1 MNFSE
6 LQTLVSYHL
15 DDLEFGYHTRPTV
28 KRYLNQAQREVQKL
42 LMAAGQNW
50 YNKCQQT
57 PTVENACAY
66 YLPDDFLKMQ
76 RVELVIDGTAP
87 DENIRVLDWVT
98 LNQQDLIVQ
107 GPSIPAAFAI
117 QKNTVKLFP
126 VADESTYILRITYS
140 YRISDMSNDTDVPD
154 VPEEFHEMIALLAV
168 RDGYLR
174 DDRATGEL
182 DNKIQ
187 LYRSAMKTDASDRIQ
202 TRARRVVVTGGN
214 GSWGGEIY

>member
-15 DDLEFGYHTRPTV
+15 DDLDFGYHTRPTV
-28 KRYLNQAQREVQKL
+28 KRYLNSAQREVQKL

-50 YNKCQQT
+50 YNTCVQT

-76 RVELVIDGTAP
+76 RVELVESGTAP
-87 DENIRVLDWVT
+87 NETKRTLDWIT
-98 LNQQDLIVQ
+98 LNQQDAVTQ
-107 GPSIPAAFAI
+107 GPGVPLAFNI

-126 VADESTYILRITYS
+126 VADSSDYTLRITYS
-140 YRISDMSNDTDVPD
+140 YRIGDMTNDSDVPD
-154 VPEEFHEMIALLAV
+154 VPEEFHELIALIAT

-182 DNKIQ
+182 DAKIS
-187 LYRSAMKTDASDRIQ
+187 LYTSTMKTDASDRTQ
-202 TRARRVVVTGGN
+202 TRARRIVVKSGDF
-214 GSWGGEIY
+214 S